1 MEQQLVLKGP
11 NAVRKSKRN
20 YVIIPLLIILLAA
33 GGVFGI
39 AGYIGWNLT
48 HPERLAI
55 SKDPKSVG
63 LPFENVEFSS
73 RDDSLKLKGWL
84 IPAQN
89 SDKTIIFAHGY
100 RRNRADDSI
109 LMLNLARDMVNRGY
123 NVLLFDFRNSGESEG
138 NLTTIGQMEVR
149 DLLGA
154 VDYVKSK
161 PEISRKVVLL
171 GFSMGA
177 TASLLAG
184 ARDPEVDAV
193 IADAPFAD
201 MRTYLKEN
209 LSVWSGLPSFPFN
222 QAFFMV
228 VPLLTGLDVDQV
240 SPVHEIAQFKGRP
253 VLLIHGTADRKIP
266 ISNSESLLEA
276 YPQARLLKVPG
287 SDHCDSYHDHPDLY
301 LKNLEQFLAK
311 VS

>member
-1 MEQQLVLKGP
+1 MDKQLV
-11 NAVRKSKRN
+11 VRRSAPVRRKRN
-20 YVIIPLLIILLAA
+20 YVIIPLLIVLLAA

-39 AGYIGWNLT
+39 AGYTGWNLT
-48 HPERLAI
+48 HPERLALT
-55 SKDPKSVG
+55 SDPQSAG
-63 LPFENVEFSS
+63 LSFQDVEFPS

-84 IPAQN
+84 IPAPT

-109 LMLNLARDMVNRGY
+109 PMLNLARAMVNKGY
-123 NVLLFDFRNSGESEG
+123 NVFLFDFRNSGESEG
-138 NLTTIGQMEVR
+138 NLTTVGQLEVR

-177 TASLLAG
+177 TVSLLAG
-184 ARDPEVDAV
+184 AREPEVDAV

-201 MRTYLKEN
+201 MRSYLEEN
-209 LSVWSGLPSFPFN
+209 LSVWTDLPSFPFN

-240 SPVHEIAQFKGRP
+240 SPVHEIAKFEGRP

-266 ISNSESLLEA
+266 IANSESLLKA

-287 SDHCDSYHDHPDLY
+287 SDHCNSYHDHPDLY

-311 VS
+311 V

>member
-1 MEQQLVLKGP
+1 MEQQLVLKRP
-11 NAVRKSKRN
+11 KAVRKSKRN
-20 YVIIPLLIILLAA
+20 YVLIPLLIILLAA

-39 AGYIGWNLT
+39 AGYTGWNLT
-48 HPERLAI
+48 HPDRLVLTN
-55 SKDPKSVG
+55 DPQSVG
-63 LPFENVEFSS
+63 LPFENVEFPS

-84 IPAQN
+84 ITAQN
-89 SDKTIIFAHGY
+89 SDQTIIFAHGY

-109 LMLNLARDMVNRGY
+109 PILNLARDMVQRGY
-123 NVLLFDFRNSGESEG
+123 NVLLFDFRNSGESDG
-138 NLTTIGQMEVR
+138 NLTTVGQLEVR

-161 PEISRKVVLL
+161 PEISRKVVFL

-201 MRTYLKEN
+201 MRSYLEEN
-209 LSVWSGLPSFPFN
+209 LSVWTDLPSFPFN
-222 QAFFMV
+222 QAFFVV
-228 VPLLTGLDVDQV
+228 VPFLTGLDVNQV

-253 VLLIHGTADRKIP
+253 VLLIHGTADTKIP
-266 ISNSESLLEA
+266 IANSESLLKA
-276 YPQARLLKVPG
+276 YPQAQLLKVPG

-301 LKNLEQFLAK
+301 LKNLEQFLAN
-311 VS
+311 V

>member
-1 MEQQLVLKGP
+1 MEKQLILERP
-11 NAVRKSKRN
+11 SAIQKSKRK
-20 YVIIPLLIILLAA
+20 YLIIPILIILLAA
-33 GGVFGI
+33 AGIFGI
-39 AGYIGWNLT
+39 AGYTGWNLT
-48 HPERLAI
+48 HPERLALTN
-55 SKDPKSVG
+55 DPKSVG
-63 LPFENVEFSS
+63 LSFTNVEFPS
-73 RDDSLKLKGWL
+73 RDDSLKIKGWL

-89 SDKTIIFAHGY
+89 SDKTIIIAHGY

-109 LMLNLARDMVNRGY
+109 PMLNLARDMVNRGY

-138 NLTTIGQMEVR
+138 NLTTVGQLEVC

-161 PEISRKVVLL
+161 PEINHKIVLL

-177 TASLLAG
+177 TTSLLAG

-201 MRTYLKEN
+201 MRSYLEEN
-209 LSVWSGLPSFPFN
+209 LRVWTDLPSFPFN

-228 VPLLTGLDVDQV
+228 VPLLTGLDPDQV

-253 VLLIHGTADRKIP
+253 VLLIHGTSDTKIP
-266 ISNSESLLEA
+266 MANSESLLKA
-276 YPQARLLKVPG
+276 YPQAELLKVPG

-301 LKNLEQFLAK
+301 LKNLEKFLAN
-311 VS
+311 V